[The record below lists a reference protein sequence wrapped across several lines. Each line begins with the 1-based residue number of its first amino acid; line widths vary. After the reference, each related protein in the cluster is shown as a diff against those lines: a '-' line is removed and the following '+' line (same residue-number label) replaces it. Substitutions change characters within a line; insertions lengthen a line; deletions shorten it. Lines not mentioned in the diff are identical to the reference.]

1 MNGVQA
7 AIFSGSAMILLVLA
21 LRLFLKKHLPRG
33 IFPALWCLCAL
44 RMLLPITIPTRLS
57 VWNLLHTPTAAQA
70 NGVISD
76 ALTPFPAFVTNGTA
90 ESAADAAGI
99 RPMLLVWLV
108 CAILFAAYF
117 VIGYACMVRRF
128 RGTRL
133 APQPSIDTLLDR
145 FRFSRDPHICV
156 SKSRRAPL
164 TFGVFRPTVLLPEDL
179 PVGDAQFQLVLAH
192 ELAHIRRKDCLR
204 KLLLTV
210 CLCLYWWN
218 PLVWLMVWLA
228 NRDMELAC
236 DEAVLRALGPDCRKA
251 YALTLLDM
259 AQRNP
264 KSAPL
269 CSGFAKSGTEERI
282 CAILSFKRIPAW
294 VGICVA
300 VLFVLTASVF
310 TTQAVSLAAV
320 PEPEPAVQEEIP
332 EENVAV
338 SVSESELLP
347 ATPPIMPEQE
357 AESEIESETQTRSE
371 VCAYI
376 FPLEDTSVE
385 VTNPYGWQEHPV
397 TKQKS
402 LHSGVDLAADYGTNV
417 LAVADGTVLDCSYDA
432 AFGYIL
438 TLEHE
443 NGVQTQYAHLSE
455 FLVEPGDTVQ
465 QGQIIAKTG
474 GSGWATGPH
483 LHLGVLIDGE
493 AVDPL
498 EALKSES

>member
-7 AIFSGSAMILLVLA
+7 AIYGGSAMVLLVLV
-21 LRLFLKKHLPRG
+21 LRLLLKKYLPRG
-33 IFPALWCLCAL
+33 IFPTLWCAAAVRL
-44 RMLLPITIPTRLS
+44 LLPITIPTHLS
-57 VWNLLHTPTAAQA
+57 VWNLLYTPVAVQS

-76 ALTPFPAFVTNGTA
+76 ALMPFPSLATNSTA
-90 ESAADAAGI
+90 KPAADIAGI
-99 RPMLLVWLV
+99 SPMLLVWLV
-108 CAILFAAYF
+108 CAILLAAYF

-128 RGTRL
+128 RGTRI
-133 APQPSIDTLLDR
+133 APQPSIDALLDR
-145 FRFSRDPHICV
+145 FRFSRDPRICV
-156 SKSRRAPL
+156 SSSRRAPL

-269 CSGFAKSGTEERI
+269 CSGFARSSAEERI
-282 CAILSFKRIPAW
+282 RAILSFKRIPAW

-300 VLFVLTASVF
+300 ILFVLTASVF
-310 TTQAVSLAAV
+310 TTQAVSPSAI
-320 PEPEPAVQEEIP
+320 PEMEPAVQEEIP
-332 EENVAV
+332 KENVAV
-338 SVSESELLP
+338 SVPVSEPLP
-347 ATPPIMPEQE
+347 TTPPIMPEQE

-371 VCAYI
+371 APAYI
-376 FPLEDTSVE
+376 FPLEDTSAE

-417 LAVADGTVLDCSYDA
+417 LAVADGTVLDCSYDTA
-432 AFGYIL
+432 YGYIL
-438 TLEHE
+438 TLAHKD
-443 NGVQTQYAHLSE
+443 GVQTQYAHLSE
-455 FLVEPGDTVQ
+455 FLVKAGDAVR

-474 GSGWATGPH
+474 GSGWSTGTH

-498 EALKSES
+498 EALKSKE

>member
-7 AIFSGSAMILLVLA
+7 AVFGGSAMILLVLA
-21 LRLFLKKHLPRG
+21 LRLLLKKHLPRG
-33 IFPALWCLCAL
+33 IFPTLWCASAVRL
-44 RMLLPITIPTRLS
+44 LLPIAIPTPLS
-57 VWNLLHTPTAAQA
+57 VWNLLHTPVAAQA

-76 ALTPFPAFVTNGTA
+76 ALTPFPTLATNSA
-90 ESAADAAGI
+90 VKPAADIAGI
-99 RPMLLVWLV
+99 SPQLLVWLV
-108 CAILFAAYF
+108 CAILLAAYF
-117 VIGYACMVRRF
+117 VIGYTCMVRQF

-133 APQPSIDTLLDR
+133 DR
-145 FRFSRDPHICV
+145 FRFLRAPRICV
-156 SKSRRAPL
+156 SSSRRAPL

-179 PVGDAQFQLVLAH
+179 PVGDAQFQLILAH

-269 CSGFAKSGTEERI
+269 CSGFAKSSAEERI
-282 CAILSFKRIPAW
+282 RAILSFKRIPAW

-300 VLFVLTASVF
+300 ILFVLTASVF
-310 TTQAVSLAAV
+310 TTQAVSPSAI
-320 PEPEPAVQEEIP
+320 PEMEPAVQEEVP
-332 EENVAV
+332 EENAAV
-338 SVSESELLP
+338 SVPVSESLP
-347 ATPPIMPEQE
+347 TTPPIMPEQE
-357 AESEIESETQTRSE
+357 AESEIEKS
-371 VCAYI
+371 
-376 FPLEDTSVE
+376 
-385 VTNPYGWQEHPV
+385 TNRYLKGEIPV

-417 LAVADGTVLDCSYDA
+417 LAVADGTVLDCSYDTA
-432 AFGYIL
+432 YGYIL
-438 TLEHE
+438 TLAHKD
-443 NGVQTQYAHLSE
+443 GVQTFYAHMQEL
-455 FLVEPGDTVQ
+455 LANPGDEVK
-465 QGQIIAKTG
+465 QGQIIG
-474 GSGWATGPH
+474 LVGSSGWATGPH

-498 EALKSES
+498 EALKSE

>member
-7 AIFSGSAMILLVLA
+7 AVFGGSAMILLVLA
-21 LRLFLKKHLPRG
+21 LRLLLKKHLPRG
-33 IFPALWCLCAL
+33 IFPTLWCASAVRL
-44 RMLLPITIPTRLS
+44 LLPIAISTPLS
-57 VWNLLHTPTAAQA
+57 VWNLLHTPVAAQA

-76 ALTPFPAFVTNGTA
+76 ALTPFPTLATNSA
-90 ESAADAAGI
+90 VKPAADIAGI
-99 RPMLLVWLV
+99 SPQLLVWLV
-108 CAILFAAYF
+108 CAILLAAYF
-117 VIGYACMVRRF
+117 VIGYTCMVRQF

-133 APQPSIDTLLDR
+133 APQPSIDALLDR
-145 FRFSRDPHICV
+145 FRFLRAPRICV
-156 SKSRRAPL
+156 SSSRRAPL

-179 PVGDAQFQLVLAH
+179 PVGDAQFQLILAH

-269 CSGFAKSGTEERI
+269 CSGFAKSSAEERI
-282 CAILSFKRIPAW
+282 RAILSFKRIPAW

-300 VLFVLTASVF
+300 ILFVLTASVF
-310 TTQAVSLAAV
+310 TTQAVSPSAI
-320 PEPEPAVQEEIP
+320 PEMEPAVQEEVP
-332 EENVAV
+332 EENAAV
-338 SVSESELLP
+338 SVPVSESLP
-347 ATPPIMPEQE
+347 TTPPIMPEQE

-371 VCAYI
+371 VRAYI

-455 FLVEPGDTVQ
+455 FLVKAGDAVR

-474 GSGWATGPH
+474 GSGWSTGSH

-498 EALKSES
+498 EALKSE